1 MLLKFYGWYLPDF
14 APSGNQCCF
23 RCSLSMLRGGKT
35 ETSLYDLFEQ
45 VHLLVRNVVAN
56 MISESTKPGWRELG

>member
-1 MLLKFYGWYLPDF
+1 MLWG
-14 APSGNQCCF
+14 S
-23 RCSLSMLRGGKT
+23 KT

-56 MISESTKPGWRELG
+56 RISNRQNQVGATSDKHDPSEVFTSYGTIERMCMTKK

>member
-1 MLLKFYGWYLPDF
+1 
-14 APSGNQCCF
+14 
-23 RCSLSMLRGGKT
+23 MLRGSKT

-56 MISESTKPGWRELG
+56 RIESTKPGWRDLG